1 MEAGGGRSVGLG
13 QRAAGLI
20 ASPPCIYRVGPVDQT
35 GSTGKRP
42 YRMQARAKAAEAT
55 RAKILEAAE
64 AVFDEHTI
72 DEFTLSTVA
81 KSSGVTVQTVLRHFG
96 TREGLLIA
104 TLLHTGLKM
113 RESRDPAPSGDAGA
127 AVDGLVDHYDEF
139 GERILRLLAGSDR
152 HPTLQAVT
160 DFGRVFH
167 REWCEALF
175 AADLKRLRGAKRE
188 RRVAQFVAVTDIYV
202 WKVLRR
208 DRGLSSRQ
216 TKLAIRELLEPLMER
231 KR

>member
-1 MEAGGGRSVGLG
+1 MR
-13 QRAAGLI
+13 
-20 ASPPCIYRVGPVDQT
+20 
-35 GSTGKRP
+35 
-42 YRMQARAKAAEAT
+42 ARAKAAEAT
-55 RAKILEAAE
+55 REKILEAAD
-64 AVFDEHTI
+64 AVFDQHTI
-72 DEFTLSTVA
+72 DEFTLSAVA

-96 TREGLLIA
+96 NRESLLVA

-113 RESRDPAPSGDAGA
+113 RESRDPAPRGDPGA
-127 AVDGLVDHYDEF
+127 AIGDLVGHYEEF
-139 GERILRLLAGSDR
+139 GERILRLLAGADR

-202 WKVLRR
+202 WKVLRL
-208 DRGLSSRQ
+208 DRGLSARQ
-216 TKLAIRELLEPLMER
+216 TKLAMLELLEPLTES

>member
-1 MEAGGGRSVGLG
+1 
-13 QRAAGLI
+13 
-20 ASPPCIYRVGPVDQT
+20 VDQT

-55 RAKILEAAE
+55 REKILQAADT
-64 AVFDEHTI
+64 VFDEHTI
-72 DEFTLSTVA
+72 DDFTLSAVA

-96 TREGLLIA
+96 NREGLLVA

-113 RESRDPAPSGDAGA
+113 RESREPSPSGDVNA
-127 AVDGLVDHYDEF
+127 AIGDLVDHYDEF
-139 GERILRLLAGSDR
+139 GERILRLLAGSER
-152 HPTLQAVT
+152 HPTLQAMT
-160 DFGRVFH
+160 EFGRVFH

-175 AADLKRLRGAKRE
+175 AADLKRSRGAKRE
-188 RRVAQFVAVTDIYV
+188 RRIAQFVAVTDIYV

-216 TKLAIRELLEPLMER
+216 TKQAMRELLEPLREVTS
-231 KR
+231 

>member
-1 MEAGGGRSVGLG
+1 VGLG

-20 ASPPCIYRVGPVDQT
+20 ATRPGIYRVALVDQT

-55 RAKILEAAE
+55 REKILAAAE
-64 AVFDEHTI
+64 TVFDQHTI
-72 DEFTLSTVA
+72 DDFTLSAVA

-96 TREGLLIA
+96 NREGLLVA

-113 RESRDPAPSGDAGA
+113 RDSRDPAPSGNAHLAIDE
-127 AVDGLVDHYDEF
+127 LVDHYDEF

-152 HPTLQAVT
+152 HSTLQAMT

-175 AADLKRLRGAKRE
+175 APDLKQLRGAKRE
-188 RRVAQFVAVTDIYV
+188 RRVAQFVAITDIYV

-208 DRGLSSRQ
+208 ERGLSSRQ
-216 TKLAIRELLEPLMER
+216 TKLAMRELLEPLMER
-231 KR
+231 TR

>member
-1 MEAGGGRSVGLG
+1 LG

-20 ASPPCIYRVGPVDQT
+20 APPPYIYRGHVDQA

-55 RAKILEAAE
+55 REKILVAAD
-64 AVFDEHTI
+64 AVFDDHTI
-72 DEFTLSTVA
+72 DEFTLSAVA
-81 KSSGVTVQTVLRHFG
+81 KSAGVTVQTVLRHFG

-104 TLLHTGLKM
+104 TLIHTGLKM
-113 RESRDPAPSGDAGA
+113 RESRDPAPSGDPRA
-127 AVDGLVDHYDEF
+127 AIDGLVDHYDEF

-152 HPTLQAVT
+152 HPTLQAMT

-167 REWCEALF
+167 REWCETLF
-175 AADLKRLRGAKRE
+175 AADLKQLRGAKRE

-216 TKLAIRELLEPLMER
+216 TKLALRELLEPLMER
-231 KR
+231 QR